1 MISKVLSKYALFLSA
16 LLVGDMKKNKVHFS
30 SVVKFVLC
38 FECAARKLSHKYVI
52 TQSTSKI
59 VYIVSKL
66 VSMQNRTF
74 AISMLLFILPYR
86 TIF

>member
-38 FECAARKLSHKYVI
+38 FECAAR
-52 TQSTSKI
+52 
-59 VYIVSKL
+59 
-66 VSMQNRTF
+66 
-74 AISMLLFILPYR
+74 LLFKSKD
-86 TIF
+86 